1 MNICEETVHN
11 KWTMKQEI
19 KDNIDMDD
27 FNDATYKE
35 DYMHEIIDSLISPY
49 NAEIID
55 FCSHF
60 DGDGYWDLWLT
71 NELGGDDPLAIL
83 RGNLYALYS
92 VLASEVIEELQ
103 EEE

>member
-1 MNICEETVHN
+1 MNICEEKVHN

-35 DYMHEIIDSLISPY
+35 DYMHEIIDGLISPY

-60 DGDGYWDLWLT
+60 DGEGYWDLWLG